1 MKKFT
6 WLIMIATI
14 MCSCAHVYYA
24 PNTAN
29 APLFS
34 EKGQT
39 RINALYS
46 AGGYS
51 DFTGGEIQVAHAVSK
66 NVGVMI
72 NGFSVGETDEV
83 SDWNWNG
90 TTHTEKGSGSY
101 IEFAGGLFK
110 PFDPNNQWIGEV
122 YGGFGLGS
130 SKHDYGYSDN
140 SKVNLTKLFIQPSIG
155 FKSNYFEAA
164 FVPKISFINW
174 HVKEN
179 HISNS
184 NNDYPKAD
192 VEAIRDKSGFMSFEP
207 ALILRG
213 GGKDFKIQLG
223 LSLSTGNL
231 SSSSSEELT
240 EQMTGSIGI
249 SFNISGKKK

>member
-1 MKKFT
+1 MKKISG
-6 WLIMIATI
+6 LLMIAVI

-34 EKGQT
+34 EKGET
-39 RINALYS
+39 RVNALYT
-46 AGGYS
+46 AGAYS
-51 DFTGGEIQVAHAVSK
+51 EFSGGEIQVAHAVSK

-72 NGFSVGETDEV
+72 NGFSVGTTGEV

-90 TTHTEKGSGSY
+90 TTHTEKGNGSY
-101 IEFAGGLFK
+101 LEFAGGLFK
-110 PFDPNNQWIGEV
+110 PFDANKQWIGEV

-130 SKHDYGYSDN
+130 SKHDYGFGDN
-140 SKVNLTKLFIQPSIG
+140 SKVNVAKLFIQPSIG
-155 FKSNYFEAA
+155 YKSTYFEAA
-164 FVPKISFINW
+164 FIPKISFINW
-174 HVKEN
+174 HVKES
-179 HISNS
+179 HISN
-184 NNDYPKAD
+184 NNSGYLKAD
-192 VEAIRDKSGFMSFEP
+192 FESIREKPGFMSFEP

-231 SSSSSEELT
+231 SSGSVDLT
-240 EQMTGSIGI
+240 ESTNGSIGV
-249 SFNISGKKK
+249 SFNIRSKKK